1 MKKINRLIPTW
12 KITRVSF
19 VFSFAYCSR
28 IKWSYL
34 MLRKS
39 SIRLRLS
46 YFMNTNHFVANHF
59 PHCRLKKKKK
69 IILVPMRGTWNT
81 KSRIRNSPL
90 CFTFSSEVFIICKS
104 INRRSSRLL
113 VKRKL
118 SSLNCYE
125 IFFLQQNISIDTSI
139 ACPAY
144 FPQVKHEK
152 KKDLPEVKDSPLCS
166 QWAVGGGIPATDT
179 LSLIISPISNRRPSS
194 YCLGRRMLGGA
205 LWRK

>member
-1 MKKINRLIPTW
+1 MKKNNRLIPTW

-19 VFSFAYCSR
+19 VFSSAYCSR

-81 KSRIRNSPL
+81 KSRIRNLPL
-90 CFTFSSEVFIICKS
+90 CFTYFSSEVFIICKS

-113 VKRKL
+113 LKRKL

-125 IFFLQQNISIDTSI
+125 IFFSSIEHLQRYIHCMSCIFPTS
-139 ACPAY
+139 
-144 FPQVKHEK
+144 QTWK
-152 KKDLPEVKDSPLCS
+152 KERFTWS
-166 QWAVGGGIPATDT
+166 QRLAIVQPMSSGW
-179 LSLIISPISNRRPSS
+179 RHPSHWHFE
-194 YCLGRRMLGGA
+194 LDNLA
-205 LWRK
+205 HLK